1 MDAALEKLR
10 TPTAKKTTSQITI
23 YDLLFSIIFFG
34 AVACLTL
41 LFIVKMA

>member
-10 TPTAKKTTSQITI
+10 TPAAKRTAAQIML